1 MRPLFKLI
9 IVLLLLPVV
18 AFANDS
24 KLNGKHTK
32 EKKIEKQFDVTKNA
46 LLHIDNRYGN
56 VDIATWNQNRI
67 EIEVTM
73 TTNGN
78 NEQEVQKRL
87 DEISVEFE
95 ATSGRVSAVTRIENQ
110 RSNWTFWGAKS
121 NNVNIKINYLVKM
134 PVSNSLDIKN
144 HYGAISLNRLNGNTT
159 LSCNYGSFIIG
170 ELNGDSNLLS
180 FDYTNG
186 ATIGFV
192 KNATIDA
199 DYSEYVINKAEN
211 ITYKGN
217 YSRAELMEILS
228 NLDFNSSYGRLNIG
242 KAKNVTGKSR
252 YVTTTF
258 GVISHNLDLNANYGK
273 ISVDL
278 LKESIKNVNI
288 TAKYTSVDLT
298 YDARAAFD
306 LSAQLSYAGLKAA
319 DEIEFSVRDIQG
331 SRSTYEGHYGKRNS
345 GNKILVSS
353 SYGGVKIQKQ

>member
-1 MRPLFKLI
+1 MRPLSKLLML
-9 IVLLLLPVV
+9 LLLLPLL
-18 AFANDS
+18 AIANNS
-24 KLNGKHTK
+24 KLSGKHTK
-32 EKKIEKQFDVTKNA
+32 EKKIERQFDVNKST

-67 EIEVTM
+67 EIEVTII
-73 TTNGN
+73 TNGN

-87 DEISVEFE
+87 DEISVAFE
-95 ATSGRVSAVTRIENQ
+95 ASSSRVSAVTHIENQ
-110 RSNWTFWGAKS
+110 RNNWTFWGSKS
-121 NNVNIKINYLVKM
+121 SNVNIKINYLVKM

-144 HYGAISLNRLNGNTT
+144 NYGAISLNRLNGNST

-170 ELNGDSNLLS
+170 ELNGDSNQLS

-186 ATIGFV
+186 VTIGFV
-192 KNATIDA
+192 KNAVIDA

-228 NLDFNSSYGRLNIG
+228 TLDFNSSYGRLNVG
-242 KAKNVTGKSR
+242 KAKNVTGRSR
-252 YVTTTF
+252 YVTTSF
-258 GVISHNLDLNANYGK
+258 GEISHNLDLNANYGK

-288 TAKYTSVDLT
+288 TAKYTSVNLT

-306 LSAQLSYAGLKAA
+306 LNAQLSYASLKTDDAI
-319 DEIEFSVRDIQG
+319 DFSVRDIQS
-331 SRSTYEGHYGKRNS
+331 SRSTYEGHHKKRNS
-345 GNKILVSS
+345 GNSIQVSS